1 MPKIKRKK
9 RLKQKSKSIF
19 RKYAPVCCKSLFHHR
34 KATATTTPS
43 GLTYKIVQKEQV
55 SNQLMVV
62 FYFHYAGYFEDGNLF
77 DSSYEDVNK
86 AYGTFDENRAAQN
99 GYQAFPFQA
108 GKKDGMIPDFG
119 RIKSDVLWGQSGLI
133 HSF

>member
-9 RLKQKSKSIF
+9 RHLKKEKKSIF
-19 RKYAPVCCKSLFHHR
+19 RKICASSCCKKSLFHHR

-62 FYFHYAGYFEDGNLF
+62 IFTMGYFEDGNLF

-99 GYQAFPFQA
+99 GYRFSFSSR
-108 GKKDGMIPDFG
+108 KKDGMIPGFWKD
-119 RIKSDVLWGQSGLI
+119 
-133 HSF
+133 